1 LLVGCFEP
9 KGKPLDLEQ
18 LPEDFAFGL
27 LPEDWEHLEP
37 ILANALHRVP
47 ELEQIGMKM
56 LLNGPESFTP
66 DDRFL
71 LGESPELRGFFL
83 GCGMCSVGI
92 ATGGGAGRVLA
103 EWVLSGEPSMD
114 LWPVDVRRFA
124 LAQNTLRTLRERAP
138 ETLVLHYAVG
148 FPGRQHQ
155 TARNLRLSPLHSRL
169 EATGAEFG
177 VRMGWERPR
186 WFNPVKRP
194 TAPKLS
200 FGKPGWDT
208 LQPKSI
214 GRLGKPWCSST
225 SPPSASCLCK
235 DATRNRRFS
244 GCARTMFPRRNTGL
258 FTPECSISV
267 VATKVT

>member
-1 LLVGCFEP
+1 MLVGCFEP

-114 LWPVDVRRFA
+114 FWPVDVRRFA

-138 ETLVLHYAVG
+138 ETLALHYAVG

-169 EATGAEFG
+169 EAAGAEFG

-186 WFNPVKRP
+186 WFNPEKRP
-194 TAPKLS
+194 TAP
-200 FGKPGWDT
+200 
-208 LQPKSI
+208 
-214 GRLGKPWCSST
+214 
-225 SPPSASCLCK
+225 
-235 DATRNRRFS
+235 N
-244 GCARTMFPRRNTGL
+244 
-258 FTPECSISV
+258 
-267 VATKVT
+267 